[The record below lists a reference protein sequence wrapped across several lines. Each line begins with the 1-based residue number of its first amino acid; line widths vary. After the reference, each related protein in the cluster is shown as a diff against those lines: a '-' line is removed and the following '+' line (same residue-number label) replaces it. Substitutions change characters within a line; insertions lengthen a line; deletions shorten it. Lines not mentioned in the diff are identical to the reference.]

1 MHARTRVIRTLA
13 ALSLALAGQVVP
25 APVVQDLETVRAR
38 AEALLLEQARARHSG
53 RVEVR
58 IGRLDPRLN
67 LAPCQQPLAARLAD
81 GARLIGRSSVQV
93 SCPDQPGWSLYVTG
107 EIDVF
112 QKMLV
117 TARPVARGEI
127 LDGDDL
133 VLAERNLARVQGG
146 GLDEPAEVVGK
157 VTVRALP
164 AGTPLRPTLVRGR
177 KLISRGDRV
186 TLVAEQGGI
195 QVRMQGEAISDG
207 RAGER
212 VRVRALSSRRIVE
225 GRVAGAGVVKVTL

>member
-1 MHARTRVIRTLA
+1 MPAPTRLIRTLA
-13 ALSLALAGQVVP
+13 ALPLALAGWAAAAP
-25 APVVQDLETVRAR
+25 AVQDLEAIRAS
-38 AEALLLEQARARHSG
+38 AEALLLEQAAAHHSG

-67 LAPCQQPLAARLAD
+67 LAPCTRPLQARLPE

-93 SCPDQPGWSLYVTG
+93 SCPDLPGWSLYVTG
-107 EIDVF
+107 QIDVF

-117 TARPVARGEI
+117 TRRPVARGET
-127 LDGDDL
+127 LDRDDL

-146 GLDEPAEVVGK
+146 GFDEPAEVVGK
-157 VTVRALP
+157 VAVRALP

-186 TLVAEQGGI
+186 TLVADQGGI
-195 QVRMQGEAISDG
+195 QVRMQGEAVSDG

>member
-1 MHARTRVIRTLA
+1 MLNGIRLIRMLA
-13 ALSLALAGQVVP
+13 ALPLALAGWTVAAP
-25 APVVQDLETVRAR
+25 AAQDLAAIRAS
-38 AEALLLEQARARHSG
+38 AEALLLEQASAHHSG

-58 IGRLDPRLN
+58 IGRLDPRLK
-67 LAPCQQPLAARLAD
+67 LAPCRQPLEARLPD

-93 SCPDQPGWSLYVTG
+93 SCPDLPGWSLYVTG
-107 EIDVF
+107 QIDVF

-117 TARPVARGEI
+117 TRRAIARGET
-127 LDGDDL
+127 LSRDDL
-133 VLAERNLARVQGG
+133 VLAERNLARLQGG
-146 GLDEPAEVVGK
+146 GFDDPAEILGK
-157 VTVRALP
+157 VAVRALP
-164 AGTPLRPTLVRGR
+164 AGTPLRPALVRGR

-186 TLVAEQGGI
+186 TLVADQGGI
-195 QVRMQGEAISDG
+195 QVRMQGEAVSDG